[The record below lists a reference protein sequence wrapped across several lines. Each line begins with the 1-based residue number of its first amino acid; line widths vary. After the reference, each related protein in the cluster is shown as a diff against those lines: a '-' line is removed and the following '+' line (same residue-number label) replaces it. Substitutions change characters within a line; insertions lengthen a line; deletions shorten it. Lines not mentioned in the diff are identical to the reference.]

1 MLAGLL
7 ELFDP
12 QPTSVSAATN
22 NSANV
27 KLLHKDSP
35 GFEMPKGRAKLD
47 AKFSRGEGQG
57 SPAKRC
63 F

>member
-7 ELFDP
+7 ELFEP

-22 NSANV
+22 NSANANCFI
-27 KLLHKDSP
+27 KISP